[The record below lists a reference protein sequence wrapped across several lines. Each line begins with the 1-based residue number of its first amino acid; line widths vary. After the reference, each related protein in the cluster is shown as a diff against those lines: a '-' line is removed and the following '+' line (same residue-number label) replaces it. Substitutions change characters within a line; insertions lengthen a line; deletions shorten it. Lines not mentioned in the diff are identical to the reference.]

1 MIGSATASPALGPA
15 RAPDG
20 LHRAAPIRVQLTK
33 GQLAV
38 TNERT
43 IVEISGSAAI
53 VTGGASGLGAAT
65 AKRFAELGAT
75 VFGFDVPQSIE
86 RAGDN
91 VPEGVTLI
99 PADVTSNDEVSA
111 AVAKVVESG
120 VPLRIAVN
128 CAGVGWAGRIL
139 SKNGPH
145 DLELF
150 RTVITVNLLGTF
162 NVMRLAAD
170 AIAKTDAVDEYG
182 QRGVIINTAS
192 VAAFEGQI
200 GQIAYSASKGGVHG
214 MTVPAA
220 RDLAQFGIRVN
231 TIAPGIIDTPM
242 LAGVTE
248 EYRKGLEAGV
258 PFPSRLG
265 RPDEYAQLSQYIVE
279 HDYLNGE
286 TIRMDGA
293 LRMAPR

>member
-1 MIGSATASPALGPA
+1 M
-15 RAPDG
+15 
-20 LHRAAPIRVQLTK
+20 
-33 GQLAV
+33 
-38 TNERT
+38 
-43 IVEISGSAAI
+43 EISGSAAI

-65 AKRFAELGAT
+65 AKRLADAGAT
-75 VFGFDVPQSIE
+75 VFGLDVPASIE

-91 VPEGVTLI
+91 VPAGVTLI
-99 PADVTSNDEVSA
+99 AADVTSGDEVA
-111 AVAKVVESG
+111 AAIAQITEG
-120 VPLRIAVN
+120 PAPLRIVVN

-170 AIAKTDAVDEYG
+170 AIAKTEPVDEYG
-182 QRGVIINTAS
+182 QRGVVINTAS

-242 LAGVTE
+242 LADGVTE

-265 RPDEYAQLSQYIVE
+265 RPDEYAQLVEYIAS

>member
-1 MIGSATASPALGPA
+1 MQITG
-15 RAPDG
+15 
-20 LHRAAPIRVQLTK
+20 AA
-33 GQLAV
+33 AV
-38 TNERT
+38 
-43 IVEISGSAAI
+43 
-53 VTGGASGLGAAT
+53 VTGAASGLGAAT
-65 AKRFAELGAT
+65 AKALVDAGAEVYGLDLQA
-75 VFGFDVPQSIE
+75 SIDK
-86 RAGDN
+86 AGSA
-91 VPEGVTLI
+91 PEGVTLI
-99 PADVTSNDEVSA
+99 AGDVTSDADVKA
-111 AVAKVVESG
+111 AIARIAENG
-120 VPLRIAVN
+120 APLRVAIN
-128 CAGVGWAGRIL
+128 CAGVGWASRIL
-139 SKNGPH
+139 SKKGPH

-162 NVMRLAAD
+162 NVMRLAAE
-170 AIAKTDAVDEYG
+170 AMAATEPVDQYG

-220 RDLAQFGIRVN
+220 RDLAQFGIRVC

-242 LAGVTE
+242 LAGVSD
-248 EYRKGLEAGV
+248 EYRAGLEAGV

-265 RPDEYAQLSQYIVE
+265 RPDEYAKLAAMIIE